1 MLLIISAG
9 NILTLIQFDPA
20 DLLESKNNGE
30 QEAKGNIPRTRSR
43 RKRRRRKKKRQRER
57 EKENKSA

>member
-43 RKRRRRKKKRQRER
+43 RKRRRRKKKEAERER
-57 EKENKSA
+57 ERK

>member
-1 MLLIISAG
+1 LIISAG

-43 RKRRRRKKKRQRER
+43 RKRRRRKKKEAERER
-57 EKENKSA
+57 ERK